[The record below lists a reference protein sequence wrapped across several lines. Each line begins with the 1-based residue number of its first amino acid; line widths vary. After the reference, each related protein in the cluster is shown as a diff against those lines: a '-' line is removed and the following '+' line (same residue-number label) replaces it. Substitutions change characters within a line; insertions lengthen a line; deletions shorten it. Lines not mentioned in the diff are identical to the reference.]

1 MNARERLMLI
11 AAIVM
16 LGAVCFKFVVY
27 DPQQAAY
34 AQLAQTRDA
43 AAQELARNRQ
53 VAGRA
58 AAVHKEYARLSAFIA
73 TVEAKLPPT
82 KEIPALLT
90 AMEQFTRKLGITLDS
105 IQPGALQ
112 PVVPGAAGGSSQ
124 PSRAPT
130 ATTAGGKAVPYSR
143 MEVHLGLTGTFV
155 QVVRYLHDL
164 RDFPRLIIV
173 DSISLGPKTL
183 PKLGV
188 SVTAELYTMGGPA
201 AAPAPGAQSAPV
213 TPAGPPKTGAPAA
226 ALPSAVPPDA
236 PLSTPRPLPAP
247 NVPGAPGAPAGGG
260 HGQ

>member
-34 AQLAQTRDA
+34 AQLAQARDA

-58 AAVHKEYARLSAFIA
+58 EAVHKEYARLSAFIA

-82 KEIPALLT
+82 KEIPSLLT

-112 PVVPGAAGGSSQ
+112 PVVPGGAGSSQ
-124 PSRAPT
+124 PSRPAA
-130 ATTAGGKAVPYSR
+130 ATTVGGKAVPYSR

-173 DSISLGPKTL
+173 DSISLAPKTL
-183 PKLGV
+183 PNLGV
-188 SVTAELYTMGGPA
+188 SVTAEVYTMGAPA
-201 AAPAPGAQSAPV
+201 AAPAAGAQSAPAAP
-213 TPAGPPKTGAPAA
+213 PAAPPKTGAPAA
-226 ALPSAVPPDA
+226 ALPSAAPSDT

-247 NVPGAPGAPAGGG
+247 SVPGAPGAPAGGG